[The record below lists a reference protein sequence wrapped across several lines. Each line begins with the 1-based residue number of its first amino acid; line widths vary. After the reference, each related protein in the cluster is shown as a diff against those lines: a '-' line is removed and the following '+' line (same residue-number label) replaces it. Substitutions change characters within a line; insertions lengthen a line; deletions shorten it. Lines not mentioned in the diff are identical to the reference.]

1 MADIIEKI
9 GAKIAAAG
17 KFIFEW
23 LTPIGV
29 ILANIEKIQAGFA
42 TINAIIS
49 GDKRKLSE
57 IYEEQLKIV
66 KAKAEDV
73 AEARILA
80 EQVDAT
86 NAAEDQYKQ
95 TLDEIATAK
104 NVFNKN
110 EKEVA
115 AEQLSAL
122 ESLTSELIKQR
133 EIAVDM
139 AGVDADL
146 VKNIDKRLQEL
157 KTEKELLE
165 EITKEIQK
173 AEKTDAER
181 IDEARQAA
189 IEKYTQAVKAASD
202 AKAAGLI
209 GEEEMQNRL
218 NAALAAEYADLEAI
232 ATQYREVSGAAKA
245 QIDRVIE
252 LRNKTAE
259 TVKVN
264 QDVAK
269 AMEYQLAIDDV
280 MIQQGDTL
288 KQQDIDRAYALA
300 NAAETEEQQNSLIEK
315 AIALENQL
323 ITAQRNRVKDALQNE
338 EWFREAST
346 QTQETI
352 LNNFDAI
359 TEGMLKTKEDI
370 EKIAKKMKENDDG
383 DKKKGLW
390 AELFGDDADAIL
402 EIGNRTVEAF
412 QSAAQMI
419 TEITRINAQEAMNE
433 IDRVLKETRKKLKED
448 RDQALE
454 AEGFI
459 EAQTAEQWDR
469 RIELAKESG
478 DQILQYNLER
488 RRREWEI
495 NKEYDDADEAAQE
508 EANQK
513 KAQLDYDAAMLKYKM
528 DIAQGIIT
536 GAQTIMGAIAA
547 GWAPPFGNPVLA
559 AAYGGL
565 AGAAVGAQMAVLVN
579 NPPKMPQYETGGI
592 VPGNSWSGDHIMA
605 RVNSGELILNR
616 AQQDTIAGQL
626 GGAQGVMRLEV
637 PVYLDR
643 VVMAR
648 AMAEVYGSGAVLIP
662 KRGIDPR

>member
-1 MADIIEKI
+1 MADEDAGTISAQIRLELNQLERDSLQAQKMMNHYAQEFKKEGEKGGKEYVKGFGKGQLELNKKLNEMVSSFRGVSPAMGNFGDKLAQVFSKPIFSMIPVLSTAFQAMLPVIGSVIAAVAAIAAGVKKGLNAWKEQSKHIEASGEATKRLNGTYKEAEKNLSSQVKIGDKLRVVFQPLADIIEKI

-49 GDKRKLSE
+49 GVKRKLSE

-300 NAAETEEQQNSLIEK
+300 NAAEIEEQQNSLIEK

-346 QTQETI
+346 
-352 LNNFDAI
+352 
-359 TEGMLKTKEDI
+359 
-370 EKIAKKMKENDDG
+370 
-383 DKKKGLW
+383 
-390 AELFGDDADAIL
+390 
-402 EIGNRTVEAF
+402 GNH
-412 QSAAQMI
+412 
-419 TEITRINAQEAMNE
+419 
-433 IDRVLKETRKKLKED
+433 
-448 RDQALE
+448 
-454 AEGFI
+454 
-459 EAQTAEQWDR
+459 
-469 RIELAKESG
+469 
-478 DQILQYNLER
+478 
-488 RRREWEI
+488 
-495 NKEYDDADEAAQE
+495 
-508 EANQK
+508 
-513 KAQLDYDAAMLKYKM
+513 
-528 DIAQGIIT
+528 
-536 GAQTIMGAIAA
+536 
-547 GWAPPFGNPVLA
+547 
-559 AAYGGL
+559 
-565 AGAAVGAQMAVLVN
+565 
-579 NPPKMPQYETGGI
+579 PQ
-592 VPGNSWSGDHIMA
+592 
-605 RVNSGELILNR
+605 
-616 AQQDTIAGQL
+616 
-626 GGAQGVMRLEV
+626 
-637 PVYLDR
+637 
-643 VVMAR
+643 
-648 AMAEVYGSGAVLIP
+648 
-662 KRGIDPR
+662 